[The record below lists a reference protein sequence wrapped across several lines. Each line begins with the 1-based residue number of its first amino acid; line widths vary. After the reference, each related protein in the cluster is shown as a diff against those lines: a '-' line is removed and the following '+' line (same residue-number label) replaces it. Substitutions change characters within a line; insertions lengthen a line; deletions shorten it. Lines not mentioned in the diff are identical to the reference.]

1 MSILDASYAV
11 FLLTK
16 MIESENRYKIIQKR
30 KLITGKF
37 KEIDI
42 LIEKKCPIDLV
53 SHEIQRIYLLNL
65 LPNGVTY
72 SENNALRRF
81 FVNAT
86 ALFLWNDG

>member
-16 MIESENRYKIIQKR
+16 MIESENRYNVIQKR
-30 KLITGKF
+30 KLVTGKF

-42 LIEKKCPIDLV
+42 LKEKKCLIDLV

-65 LPNGVTY
+65 ITNGVTHP
-72 SENNALRRF
+72 ENDALRRF
-81 FVNAT
+81 FADAT
-86 ALFLWNDG
+86 LPFL